1 MNFLEKKL
9 LIDSN
14 SYFRLAQSL
23 HPLLNSTFGKDYYC
37 IYILKECDQEYN
49 ENQALQNKFSW
60 VNQNEYKNN
69 RKKGLLD
76 CSDLDDQIR
85 NNIRFIKVYAQENYL
100 NVSEVDIKYLATAL
114 ELDLILITDDGDM
127 IAIAKEFEIKVIKSL
142 ELLKLMFD
150 CSCISIDMIKEITQ
164 YWLYSKDTP
173 KNFRE
178 DCLTLFSIKY

>member
-1 MNFLEKKL
+1 LNFLEKKL

-60 VNQNEYKNN
+60 VNQ
-69 RKKGLLD
+69 
-76 CSDLDDQIR
+76 
-85 NNIRFIKVYAQENYL
+85 NYL